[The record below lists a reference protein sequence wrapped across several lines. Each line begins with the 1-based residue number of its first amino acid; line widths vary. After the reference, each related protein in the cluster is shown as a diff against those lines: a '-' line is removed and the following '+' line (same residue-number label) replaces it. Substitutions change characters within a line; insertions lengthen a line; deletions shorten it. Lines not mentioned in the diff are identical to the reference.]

1 MFNEPFTNK
10 RFMLVFASIF
20 ALGATPLLIQQP
32 NGAASAGLSLGFM
45 LPIEEALHL
54 VLFLMLGIYA
64 SFLRGNALI
73 LVPLSFILLYVVGIS
88 IYFDF
93 ARYALMP
100 LFMLGSIILFALSMV
115 VAGHRKCMMAMVI
128 AASLGFHF
136 GGFYAGAI
144 PDIAA
149 PIFFMIGNILA
160 FALIFAVAISFG
172 ITLYSDRAANEVA
185 APMQD

>member
-1 MFNEPFTNK
+1 MFNESLTNK

-20 ALGATPLLIQQP
+20 ALGAMPLLIQQP
-32 NGAASAGLSLGFM
+32 NGAASAGLSLGFT

-54 VLFLMLGIYA
+54 ILFLMLGVYA

-88 IYFDF
+88 IYFDHV
-93 ARYALMP
+93 RYAMMP

-115 VAGHRKCMMAMVI
+115 VAGQRKCMMAMVI

-136 GGFYAGAI
+136 GGYYAGAI

-160 FALIFAVAISFG
+160 FALIFATAISFG
-172 ITLYSDRAANEVA
+172 ITLYSDRAANE
-185 APMQD
+185 APVQD